1 MRVCVFGAAS
11 DFIDQKYLDS
21 GYELGKALAEAGM
34 DLVFGGGAGG
44 MMGAVARGIRVG
56 GGHIISVVPEFFRN
70 DTIEALYKE
79 FDKIYY
85 TRDMADR
92 KWKMEDLADGFIIT
106 PGGIGTYEEFFEVL
120 DLKQLEVHRK
130 PIAVYNVNGY
140 YNELEA
146 LLTKGCDQFF
156 MRENYKTLYR
166 MFNYEEYDEMF
177 EYLKTIEEDDNIPV
191 SGYKY
196 GNN

>member
-1 MRVCVFGAAS
+1 MKVCVFGGAS
-11 DFIDQKYLDS
+11 DFIDQYFLDS
-21 GYELGKALAEAGM
+21 GYELGKAMAEAGF

-44 MMGAVARGIRVG
+44 MMGAVARGVKVG
-56 GGHIISVVPEFFRN
+56 HGQVISVVPEFFRH
-70 DTIEALYKE
+70 DAVEELYKE

-92 KWKMEDLADGFIIT
+92 KWKMEDLADAFIMT

-120 DLKQLEVHRK
+120 DNKQLEVLRK
-130 PIAVYNVNGY
+130 PLVVYNVDGY
-140 YNELEA
+140 YDELAA
-146 LLTKGCDQFF
+146 LMNKAAEHFF
-156 MRENYKTLYR
+156 LRENARSLYR
-166 MFNYEEYDEMF
+166 FFRDGEFDEMF

-196 GNN
+196 GK